1 MPDFAAHS
9 LEPAAA
15 RVEVAELRTLLVE
28 NADLKESVVRNSFR
42 ERLNASALIG
52 HYNPAVQLAD
62 RLAFEFP
69 LFGDFRCDLAI
80 GDSVSRSCTFVE
92 FEAASPRSLE
102 CIERGAVGIERGRQQ
117 LADRRQA
124 STASALAA
132 RKRRSSARRR
142 AFVRRRGCRV
152 GGRAEVLSSTDVG
165 GIGRK

>member
-52 HYNPAVQLAD
+52 HYNPAVQRAD

-80 GDSVSRSCTFVE
+80 GDSVV
-92 FEAASPRSLE
+92 
-102 CIERGAVGIERGRQQ
+102 V
-117 LADRRQA
+117 LA
-124 STASALAA
+124 
-132 RKRRSSARRR
+132 RSSSSKPPALGAFSSRGGARRR
-142 AFVRRRGCRV
+142 ENGAHISITGTPKSLTGSISFK
-152 GGRAEVLSSTDVG
+152 T
-165 GIGRK
+165 

>member
-52 HYNPAVQLAD
+52 HYSPAVQRAD
-62 RLAFEFP
+62 HLAFEFP

-102 CIERGAVGIERGRQQ
+102 CIERGTVDIERGRQQ
-117 LADRRQA
+117 LADGRPPAGVVDGLGALGPEEEIIGQ
-124 STASALAA
+124 TAC
-132 RKRRSSARRR
+132 
-142 AFVRRRGCRV
+142 V
-152 GGRAEVLSSTDVG
+152 
-165 GIGRK
+165 